1 MDVLTDRGQNAF
13 WSTLSRVSTLLWHRC
28 GSPHSGSSVGP
39 HILGPPL
46 WVPTSGASAG
56 SYLVIPQRVPT
67 FWVPTSHMSIV
78 ASLWVPTVTFW
89 VHCGF
94 PLWSLRGSRPIVCN
108 STEGSH
114 TIQVHSWFPHHIYCG
129 AFVGS
134 HSMEPFRGFLRC
146 DTTVG
151 SPHSG
156 SRATPFPHYSDTT
169 GGCRRICLKPS
180 PA

>member
-39 HILGPPL
+39 HILGPL

-67 FWVPTSHMSIV
+67 FWVPTSHISIV

-114 TIQVHSWFPHHIYCG
+114 TTQGPQLVHTSHILWRLCGFPQYG
-129 AFVGS
+129 AV
-134 HSMEPFRGFLRC
+134 
-146 DTTVG
+146 
-151 SPHSG
+151 
-156 SRATPFPHYSDTT
+156 SRVPT
-169 GGCRRICLKPS
+169 L
-180 PA
+180 